1 MAEDKWKRD
10 LWKIIDDGARI
21 IYDFALH
28 RLSTKD
34 GTFIY
39 YIWAS
44 ENFQMT
50 FFFASFLHV
59 VSQKRTRLWLARAQR
74 VPKCH
79 QTHTIKLNG

>member
-50 FFFASFLHV
+50 FFFCFLP
-59 VSQKRTRLWLARAQR
+59 SRCLPKKDSSMARTSTESPQMSSD
-74 VPKCH
+74 
-79 QTHTIKLNG
+79 THYKA